1 MYIEN
6 HRQSDLLINA
16 ISSSEQYTVE
26 TLSFESMGVLYAL
39 IVTRTC
45 RALGNLGVDT
55 LDLHGNFITLALTPF
70 SAALYH
76 CGIKC
81 RFHSLA
87 SSLDLK
93 LFGDPWRTCSRPSN
107 TRMIYSAVELSSLQ
121 QLLEGYSIDSVKA
134 I

>member
-1 MYIEN
+1 MYIEK

-16 ISSSEQYTVE
+16 LSSSEQYTVE
-26 TLSFESMGVLYAL
+26 TLSFESMDVLYAL

-70 SAALYH
+70 STALYH

-93 LFGDPWRTCSRPSN
+93 LFGDSWRTSSRPSD

-121 QLLEGYSIDSVKA
+121 QLLVGYSIDSVTP